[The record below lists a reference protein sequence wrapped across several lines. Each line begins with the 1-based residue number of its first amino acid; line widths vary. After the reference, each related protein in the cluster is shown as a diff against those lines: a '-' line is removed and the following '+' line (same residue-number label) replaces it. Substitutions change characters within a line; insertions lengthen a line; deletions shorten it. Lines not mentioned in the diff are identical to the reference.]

1 MNYLEAINFGNKQL
15 KSKNITFCENIKDL
29 LIEIIPEA
37 KLENLEI
44 GDYIFKLD
52 DKPFLIIERKT
63 VNDYAASILDHRS
76 REQKNV

>member
-1 MNYLEAINFGNKQL
+1 MVELVIDNR
-15 KSKNITFCENIKDL
+15 ENIKDL
-29 LIEIIPEA
+29 LIENIPEA

-76 REQKNV
+76 REQ